1 MEETKIKETVN
12 KRVIVGS
19 MQNYTGAVSGKR
31 WNREDSTIAYDSFMA
46 SLKGLILTYGKVVLP
61 GIGTFEIKIRK
72 GKRVP
77 NNLKL
82 GEEGQEWFYSKDK
95 QFLSFTVSEVLDETI
110 KNLNYTFI
118 SDSQT
123 NTNEENGGEE

>member
-19 MQNYTGAVSGKR
+19 IQNYTGAVSGKR
-31 WNREDSTIAYDSFMA
+31 WNKEDSTIAYDSFMA

-72 GKRVP
+72 GKKVP
-77 NNLKL
+77 NNLRL

-95 QFLSFTVSEVLDETI
+95 QFLSFTASEVLDETI

-118 SDSQT
+118 SDPDAEC
-123 NTNEENGGEE
+123 EENGGEE